1 MHFELS
7 ADHQARK
14 AFGIELGTTLNDSL
28 AAAPHDRTWP
38 YAAWTAAAK
47 AGLTGLLIPESYGGQ
62 GGDALGAAATLE
74 GLGYGCTDGGF
85 CFALGAHLWGCA
97 MPIALFGTEEQKAA
111 LLPGLCDGRTVGAL
125 AITEP
130 EAGSDAFHLRT
141 GAQPTAG
148 GYLLSGHKTFITNGP
163 IAGVTLVLASEDPA
177 RGAHGLA
184 GFLLE
189 HEAPGSTRRGPVAKM
204 GLTTAQMGELL
215 LEDCFVPA
223 TRRLGDGRLGMAIFS
238 HAMEWERGLILA
250 PVVGAMQR
258 QLERCIAYAQQRK
271 QFGRPIGQFQ
281 LVASKLVD
289 MHLRW
294 EQARWALYRFAWL
307 KQQGRSAFREAAIAK
322 LTISEAWIASC
333 QDAMQIHGG
342 YGYLSE
348 TGLERDLRDALAGR
362 IYSGTSEMQ
371 RQVIAQWLGVG

>member
-1 MHFELS
+1 MHFELES
-7 ADHQARK
+7 VHQARK
-14 AFGIELGTTLNDSL
+14 EAGAAFGAHLNIDL
-28 AAAPHDRTWP
+28 
-38 YAAWTAAAK
+38 TAAAHGAQWPQAAWARAAQ
-47 AGLTGLLIPESYGGQ
+47 AGLVAMLIPQAYGGQ
-62 GGDALGAAATLE
+62 GGDPLGTAAALE

-97 MPIALFGTEEQKAA
+97 MPIALFGTEEQKTS
-111 LLPGLCDGRTVGAL
+111 LLPGLCNGSKIGAL

-130 EAGSDAFHLRT
+130 DAGSDAFHLCAAAT
-141 GAQPTAG
+141 PAPD
-148 GYLLSGHKTFITNGP
+148 GYRLDGHKTFITNGP
-163 IAGVTLVLASEDPA
+163 IADVTLVLASEDTA

-184 GFLLE
+184 GFLV
-189 HEAPGSTRRGPVAKM
+189 ARDAAGSRRVGPLAKM
-204 GLTTAQMGELL
+204 GLNTAQMGELI

-223 TRRLGDGRLGMAIFS
+223 ARRLGHARLGIAIFS
-238 HAMEWERGLILA
+238 HAMEWERGMILA

-258 QLERCIAYAQQRK
+258 QLERCIAYAQQRR
-271 QFGRPIGQFQ
+271 QFGRPIGHFQ

-289 MHLRW
+289 MHLRL

-322 LTISEAWIASC
+322 LTISEAWVASC
-333 QDAMQIHGG
+333 QDALQIHGG

-348 TGLERDLRDALAGR
+348 SGLEREWRDAPAAR
-362 IYSGTSEMQ
+362 IYSGTSEIQ